1 MELEIPDDAE
11 EAEAAAITAV
21 FRALAAEAEAEA
33 AASGADDRPTRDSWA
48 FSGRVDGLQ
57 SRRVRAPTGAPRDD
71 WSAAGRTDRF

>member
-21 FRALAAEAEAEA
+21 FRALAAEA